1 MALLVVQQEF
11 EGRAKANM
19 ENFAEVSALKK
30 LEIIEIGE
38 GGLGRTKSAREN
50 FFF

>member
-1 MALLVVQQEF
+1 MVQQEY
-11 EGRAKANM
+11 ERRANANT

-30 LEIIEIGE
+30 LEIREVGE